1 MDRILIIVGFACLV
15 LSAFFSS
22 SEAAFLSLQR
32 TRVAHLVSTHVP
44 GARRIA
50 EMIERPERLLST
62 VLLANNLVNIAF
74 TSLVT
79 AMAVALLG
87 QGMGVIVAT
96 AASTLLVLVLGEIV
110 PKTVAVNHAE
120 RVAFLVAAPLQ
131 WTEALLLPLAFVL
144 QKLTRAIS
152 SLFGGARGLVHS
164 VTEAELRAL
173 IDIGEAEGTVA
184 PVEAEMLE
192 NVFRFGDRQV
202 REVMTPRTEM
212 VSIEEGATLGE
223 FLEVY
228 AEHAHTRFPVHR
240 ETIDNIIG
248 VLSTKDILKSL
259 AAGGIDYNQPVTVE
273 IREAYFVPETKRVAE
288 LFDEMRRTGHQMA
301 IAIDEFGGV
310 AGLVTLKRLTEEVVG
325 PVGEEGATPEE
336 EFEAIDENTF
346 EVEGGM
352 SVQEVEEELGI
363 DLPEGDFET
372 IAGFV
377 LYRLGHIPTE
387 GEQFEYDNLKF
398 EVTQMRD
405 LRIETIRITR
415 QQPLMDGSPVET
427 NTG

>member
-1 MDRILIIVGFACLV
+1 MDRMLIVLGFAFLA

-32 TRVAHLVSTHVP
+32 ARIAHLVSTHVP

-79 AMAVALLG
+79 AIAVALLG
-87 QGMGVIVAT
+87 RGVGVIVAT
-96 AASTLLVLVLGEIV
+96 AASTLLVLLVGEIV

-120 RVAFLVAAPLQ
+120 RVAFLVAAPLR
-131 WTEALLLPLAFVL
+131 WTEVLLLPLAFVL
-144 QKLTRAIS
+144 QKLSRAIS
-152 SLFGGARGLVHS
+152 SLFGGASGMVHS
-164 VTEAELRAL
+164 ITEAELRAL

-202 REVMTPRTEM
+202 REVMTPRTEI

-228 AEHAHTRFPVHR
+228 AEHTHSRFPVHR

-259 AAGGIDYNQPVTVE
+259 AAGGIDYNQPLTVE
-273 IREAYFVPETKRVAE
+273 VREAYFVPETKRVAE
-288 LFDEMRRTGHQMA
+288 LFDEMRHTGHQMA

-325 PVGEEGATPEE
+325 PVGEEGVTPEE

-352 SVQEVEEELGI
+352 SVQEVEEGLGI
-363 DLPEGDFET
+363 VLPKGDFET

-377 LYRLGHIPTE
+377 LYRLGHIPAE
-387 GEQFEYDNLKF
+387 GEQFEHDNLKF
-398 EVTQMRD
+398 EVTRMRD
-405 LRIETIRITR
+405 LKIETIRITR
-415 QQPLMDGSPVET
+415 QQPLRDGSPIET